1 MNFYNEKETESINY
15 YIEEIRYRLSILIR
29 DINNYDTT
37 EKRLNILNARLKDII
52 DEYDQL
58 KILVLKQE
66 ENNDEDMIK
75 LSMVTKWVE

>member
-1 MNFYNEKETESINY
+1 MNFYNEKEIESINY

-37 EKRLNILNARLKDII
+37 EKRLNILNSRLKDIM

-66 ENNDEDMIK
+66 ENNDEDIIK